1 MSYQIE
7 AYQRERERV
16 RYDAAVSIC
25 LVRLAEVR
33 PFAVAIE
40 VAFLLVLVVAM
51 TVWCMRFCMRCSMR
65 GVKMPVA
72 LVATGTQTVREMAD
86 LRESTV
92 EAIRGHLRRRGLRA
106 DGTKEVLAL
115 RLHEHLLHEARVS

>member
-1 MSYQIE
+1 
-7 AYQRERERV
+7 
-16 RYDAAVSIC
+16 
-25 LVRLAEVR
+25 
-33 PFAVAIE
+33 
-40 VAFLLVLVVAM
+40 
-51 TVWCMRFCMRCSMR
+51 MRCSMR

-92 EAIRGHLRRRGLRA
+92 EAIRGHLRRRGLRVA
-106 DGTKEVLAL
+106 GTKEVLAL